1 MRQLTLKK
9 KESRQVWQLLLRGI
23 VATDRIAGKATTAER
38 EAYLELREK
47 ILGSWKAG
55 IVLGG
60 VRPKRE
66 IYKLMPRP
74 LLQAAE
80 LKKLKKSSR
89 RDLAAPLHRFY
100 PCRLVCRI
108 PHAIRVKIHSDIG
121 DSGTPSR

>member
-80 LKKLKKSSR
+80 LKKLRKSSR
-89 RDLAAPLHRFY
+89 RDLAASRK
-100 PCRLVCRI
+100 
-108 PHAIRVKIHSDIG
+108 AIAVPRNTNSPG
-121 DSGTPSR
+121 APTRSL

>member
-23 VATDRIAGKATTAER
+23 VATDKIAGKGTTAER
-38 EAYLELREK
+38 DAYVELREK
-47 ILGSWKAG
+47 ILRSWKAG

-66 IYKLMPRP
+66 IYKLMPRQ
-74 LLQAAE
+74 LLQATE

-89 RDLAAPLHRFY
+89 RDLASSRKAIAVPRNTNSPGAPPRSL
-100 PCRLVCRI
+100 
-108 PHAIRVKIHSDIG
+108 
-121 DSGTPSR
+121 